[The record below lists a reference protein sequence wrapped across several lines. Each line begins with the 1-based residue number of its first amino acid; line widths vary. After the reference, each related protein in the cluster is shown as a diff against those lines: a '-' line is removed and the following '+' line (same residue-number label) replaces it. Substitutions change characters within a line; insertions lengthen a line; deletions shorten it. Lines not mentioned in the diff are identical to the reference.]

1 MTSSLHGYKQAL
13 QATSLNSSG
22 EKAYVQR
29 GNKNPLRA
37 TSAGNLKTKQPNKR
51 SLHKFDPLLFS
62 LAFWNELY
70 LYVAHW

>member
-29 GNKNPLRA
+29 GNKNPIESNKRRK
-37 TSAGNLKTKQPNKR
+37 LKNKATKQTKP
-51 SLHKFDPLLFS
+51 PQI
-62 LAFWNELY
+62 
-70 LYVAHW
+70 